1 MRKEWKKPSITEQC
15 VGLEITSYASAD
27 IKTAK

>member
-1 MRKEWKKPSITEQC
+1 MRKEWKKPTIAEQC

-27 IKTAK
+27 IATKK